1 MQNKQERKMR
11 NRTGLIS
18 NSRSV
23 SFREGLAA
31 VAATEQA
38 MDDGKQLADENNVN
52 KRQKTY
58 STRSHILK
66 QKKHTHK
73 IKGVVHPLIVQSEA
87 ERETA
92 RCRTQINLWFFIVLS
107 LLFHLSHIIVPF

>member
-1 MQNKQERKMR
+1 MR

-23 SFREGLAA
+23 SFPEGLAA

-66 QKKHTHK
+66 QKKTHTQNK
-73 IKGVVHPLIVQSEA
+73 
-87 ERETA
+87 
-92 RCRTQINLWFFIVLS
+92 RCRTSIDCTKRNGKRDGEM
-107 LLFHLSHIIVPF
+107 